1 MKMNKKLRQGVPVM
15 VSNILV
21 WGAVVLFLFPT
32 VWIYMTAFKPPSE
45 YYTSP
50 PALLPND
57 PTIYH
62 FYEAFFPEAI
72 PNTFDEA
79 QAYWVEEAAGKANP
93 VTANLVNSVI
103 TTAVATVL
111 SLLIGIPAAYAL
123 SRYRFKGGK
132 DLAIWL
138 LSTRM
143 IPPIV
148 TVIPL
153 FFIINSLRLVDTRL
167 GLIMIYITVN
177 LPIVVWILK
186 GVFDDVPKELEDAAL
201 VDGCT
206 KPRAFVS
213 VIFPLAIG
221 GIVAAALFCV
231 FLTWNEFLFALIMT
245 RKEAVTLPV
254 ALSTFRQDR
263 GLLWGMMSA
272 TIVVA
277 TLPVMAIVF
286 VLQKR
291 VVQGLLAGS
300 SK

>member
-1 MKMNKKLRQGVPVM
+1 
-15 VSNILV
+15 
-21 WGAVVLFLFPT
+21 
-32 VWIYMTAFKPPSE
+32 
-45 YYTSP
+45 
-50 PALLPND
+50 
-57 PTIYH
+57 
-62 FYEAFFPEAI
+62 
-72 PNTFDEA
+72 
-79 QAYWVEEAAGKANP
+79 
-93 VTANLVNSVI
+93 
-103 TTAVATVL
+103 
-111 SLLIGIPAAYAL
+111 
-123 SRYRFKGGK
+123 
-132 DLAIWL
+132 
-138 LSTRM
+138 
-143 IPPIV
+143 
-148 TVIPL
+148 
-153 FFIINSLRLVDTRL
+153 
-167 GLIMIYITVN
+167 MIYITVN

-186 GVFDDVPKELEDAAL
+186 GVFDEVPRELEDAAL

>member
-1 MKMNKKLRQGVPVM
+1 MEKIRHLAPPVL
-15 VSNILV
+15 NNLV
-21 WGAVVLFLFPT
+21 VWLAVIFFVFPT
-32 VWIYMTAFKPPSE
+32 LWTYMTAFKPPAE
-45 YYTSP
+45 YYRSP
-50 PALLPND
+50 PQLLPEQ

-72 PNTFDEA
+72 EGSYDEA
-79 QAYWVEEAAGKANP
+79 QAYWVEEAAGRANP
-93 VTANLVNSVI
+93 VTPALVNSLGI
-103 TTAVATVL
+103 TFGATVL

-132 DLAIWL
+132 DMAVWL

-143 IPPIV
+143 VPPIV
-148 TVIPL
+148 MVIPL
-153 FFIINSLRLVDTRL
+153 FFIMNSLRLIDTWL
-167 GLIMIYITVN
+167 GLIIMYIMIN

-186 GVFDDVPKELEDAAL
+186 GVFDDVPRELEDAAL

-206 KPRAFVS
+206 RATAFTRV
-213 VIFPLAIG
+213 VLPLAIG
-221 GIVAAALFCV
+221 GIIAAALFCV

-272 TIVVA
+272 TIIVA
-277 TLPVMAIVF
+277 TLPVIAIVF
-286 VLQKR
+286 VLQRR
-291 VVQGLLAGS
+291 VVQGLLTGS